1 MQLARRML
9 INREVGHSSRQQ
21 PVTLL
26 LGPVGS
32 GKTTALEA
40 IRQDLGWGVVHA
52 GFDFG
57 HGGRA
62 GTIDVLTKLA
72 YSLSGKWRN
81 RPKPQFVRFTIALIA
96 VQAELSG
103 RNRDE
108 DLAQLKS
115 LITSFHGI
123 IWTPAL

>member
-1 MQLARRML
+1 MSVDRHSPAVQLARRML
-9 INREVGHSSRQQ
+9 INRETGNPSRQQ

-40 IRQDLGWGVVHA
+40 IRRDLGWGVVHA

-57 HGGRA
+57 QGGRA

-72 YSLSGKWRN
+72 YSLSRKWRN

-96 VQAELSG
+96 VQAELPG
-103 RNRDE
+103 ENVTKTWRN
-108 DLAQLKS
+108 
-115 LITSFHGI
+115 
-123 IWTPAL
+123 